1 MCCQESKK
9 VPDVPEPFCVKKLFF
24 CVERIH
30 VIIDSVKI
38 SIDRFDRSALFVSVI
53 TGVSCPSDD
62 KSCN

>member
-24 CVERIH
+24 CAERIH
-30 VIIDSVKI
+30 VIIDSIKI
-38 SIDRFDRSALFVSVI
+38 GIDRFDRSALFVSVI

-62 KSCN
+62 K